1 MIYKISRTRALAAF
15 CGLFLCLTTFATP
28 LEWSPENGPDGIW
41 SATAPNWWDGSAQTP
56 WPAGADALIGGAP
69 ANLTL
74 LGAIEAGTLDFAT
87 PGHAL
92 WIQRADNAVL
102 RTERLD
108 GEPIIRFGGLLPAGA
123 DNHADPDLARAAG
136 LWVTPTAD
144 VRLEADLVPFGE
156 GSPILG
162 VRGAG
167 GIVDFAGKW
176 VADTGSI
183 ISWVILDEGGHLR
196 FAPEADMRFIR
207 ESFYT
212 LQLWV
217 NGDGTGTL
225 ELDEDFVADRTERG
239 AVRLG
244 IGSIRMGAGS
254 LVTHHSANLPLG
266 YRPQANGTAQTNGH
280 MAFEDNPGTR
290 WITRTNPQVYPGAV
304 WVYQDM
310 EVRTE
315 ADLTHVGMTEV
326 AFDYTALNGWT
337 LFAPVT
343 VTKTGPARLAL
354 GGDQAYPAGAVFSV
368 DEGTLEFLTSPSNGL
383 PLDGGSANLAVDV
396 AENAR
401 LSWQTD
407 GGLRQLH
414 LSGTLDLGSVLQV
427 AGSTATWTAS
437 SKTRILLSPDSP
449 PVLIRT
455 NGATTLGGTLIVER
469 LPGWYPEAG
478 YNWTVLEA
486 TALNGNWTLDDRTGM
501 GLQFDNTA
509 TAVRLVAGNMPP
521 TQPGEVLL
529 ADDFSGDLGAWA
541 DLSTV
546 PLWGN
551 PAAHGSAF
559 EQVGDVIRLIRSGP
573 RDTTPFTGYLNTQG
587 LKTFTALDHRFDK
600 PIDRTTSQLTIDFHL
615 RWPVPTASSGEGGR
629 FIISLNHAYPENG
642 LDLTPEGVAGSRWND
657 FSAPWW
663 ARPAYH
669 VRLRNSTTG
678 AGPSFLQ
685 YGGGE
690 TFLGEYER
698 TPQWW
703 LPGFISGA
711 GGIAPG
717 AGEDFPANSWVR
729 TSGGMASDTFTT
741 FRYRILPD
749 RQELWRDANGD
760 GILDP
765 DELVAV
771 MPLPPESEAPFYN
784 TFPTLEGLRLFWS
797 GVDDNNPGSGQ
808 VEVDWIV
815 VTHNANL
822 SPTAEAGPDRF
833 ATVLVDGRA
842 PIRLDASASSDPEG
856 DALTYLWWLNDTLVH
871 FGSEPA
877 TDLLAPPGEHV
888 VTSWILDAAGNLA
901 SDQFNLTVVEGNARP
916 TARAGQDRSVTAANG
931 WFAVVTLDGSASSDP
946 DGEIVRY
953 RWTMDGGTRVIYDGP
968 EPSVDV
974 GLGIGSRRI
983 ALTVWDNDHALAT
996 DDVRIDVFAPLT
1008 GQPDTLIYR
1017 ENFSRP
1023 SDGGEMGA
1031 DAVGWSLTR
1040 PDGEPVIT
1048 NAHRCLNTAGSD
1060 SFLPRVNSNPTGLEY
1075 DEPDALGHIWMNQ
1088 MPFLNAS
1095 PSEWMLWTDEFAIDR
1110 QSWDLASFRFRARD
1124 GSTSEGGVQNT
1135 PAVRIDGQW
1144 YLGWDMRVESQWGT
1158 DWNWSWR
1165 SYTINLGQSGWYR
1178 FDPSPTFSILNATR
1192 VDNLPAGEIEAFG
1205 LYFRKLF
1212 GWHNNRIDNFEV
1224 WVRPRAPLDPY
1235 GQWLARHFPPTSLAL
1250 PREAGRWHP
1259 EDDASGDGLPN
1270 RIAFALDRDPF
1281 TPGAGVSGRDHTLEN
1296 LGEGWRARL
1305 RIHPAA
1311 DNVTIALQFSPDLV
1325 EWTPHPAPGTPATDH
1340 HGNTWLEW
1348 TLPEQ
1353 AGAAST
1359 FVRWVIE

>member
-1 MIYKISRTRALAAF
+1 MILRSLRTLALTAPG
-15 CGLFLCLTTFATP
+15 GLLACLTAAATP
-28 LEWSPENGPDGIW
+28 LEWSPESGPDGLW
-41 SATAPNWWDGSAQTP
+41 SVAEANWWDGGGHTG
-56 WPAGADALIGGAP
+56 WLEGADARVAT
-69 ANLTL
+69 AAADLTL
-74 LGAIEAGTLDFAT
+74 SGAIEAGTVDFAT
-87 PGHAL
+87 PGHTL
-92 WIQRADNAVL
+92 WIDRADEAVL
-102 RTERLD
+102 RAEGLSGD
-108 GEPIIRFGGLLPAGA
+108 PAIRFGGLIGA
-123 DNHADPDLARAAG
+123 DANAHADPDLARASG
-136 LWVTPTAD
+136 LWLTPTAD
-144 VRLEADLVPFGE
+144 TRLEAGLYPTGE

-162 VRGAG
+162 VRGSG

-225 ELDEDFVADRTERG
+225 ELDEEFVADRTERG
-239 AVRLG
+239 AVMRG
-244 IGSIRMGAGS
+244 IGSIRMGAGT
-254 LVTHHSANLPLG
+254 LVTHHSSNLPLG
-266 YRPQANGTAQTNGH
+266 YRPQANGRVQTNGH

-290 WITRTNPQVYPGAV
+290 WITRTHPQVYPGAV
-304 WVYQDM
+304 WIYQDT

-315 ADLTHVGMTEV
+315 ADLTHVGVTEV
-326 AFDYTALNGWT
+326 AFDYTARNGWT
-337 LFAPVT
+337 LFAPAT
-343 VTKTGPARLAL
+343 VTKSGPARLVLA
-354 GGDQAYPAGAVFSV
+354 GDQAYPPGAGFDV
-368 DEGTLEFLTSPSNGL
+368 DEGTLEFITSPSNGL
-383 PLDGGSANLAVDV
+383 PFDGGRGANLFLNI
-396 AENAR
+396 AEGAR
-401 LSWQTD
+401 LSWQTE
-407 GGLRQLH
+407 GGIHAMTCSGRMDVN
-414 LSGTLDLGSVLQV
+414 GTLQIAGGSAVWT
-427 AGSTATWTAS
+427 GTST
-437 SKTRILLSPDSP
+437 TRLLLSPESP
-449 PVLIRT
+449 AAIIRT
-455 NGATTLGGTLIVER
+455 DSTAALDGTLVVER

-478 YNWTVLEA
+478 ERWTVLEA
-486 TALNGNWTLDDRTGM
+486 AGLTGEWTLDDRTGM

-509 TAVRLVAGNMPP
+509 TAVRLVAANEAPP
-521 TQPGEVLL
+521 LPGEILL
-529 ADDFSGDLGAWA
+529 EDDFTGDPGAWD

-546 PLWGN
+546 PLWGD
-551 PAAHGSAF
+551 PAEHGSAF
-559 EQVGDVIRLIRSGP
+559 EQVDGVIRLIRSGP
-573 RDTTPFTGYLNTQG
+573 RDTRGFTGYLNADG
-587 LKTFTALDHRFDK
+587 LKTFTALDHRFNE
-600 PIDRTTSQLTIDFHL
+600 PIDRTTSQLTIDFRL

-629 FIISLNHAYPENG
+629 FILSLNHDYPEGG
-642 LDLTPEGVAGSRWND
+642 LDLTPEGVAGSRFND

-690 TFLGEYER
+690 TLLGEYER

-749 RQELWRDANGD
+749 RKELWRDANGD
-760 GILDP
+760 GILDA

-771 MPLPPESEAPFYN
+771 MPLPPESDAPFYN
-784 TFPTLEGLRLFWS
+784 TFPTLEGLRLFWN
-797 GVDDNNPGSGQ
+797 GVDDSVVGTGQ

-815 VTHNANL
+815 VTHSNNL
-822 SPTAEAGPDRF
+822 PPTAVAGPDRF

-842 PIRLDASASSDPEG
+842 PIRLDASASSDPED

-871 FGSEPA
+871 FGAEPA
-877 TDLLAPPGEHV
+877 TDLPAPPGDHV
-888 VTSWILDAAGNLA
+888 VTLWVLDTAGNTA
-901 SDQFNLTVVEGNARP
+901 YDSFALTVGEGNARP
-916 TARAGQDRSVTAANG
+916 TARAGHDRSATATNG

-953 RWTMDGGTRVIYDGP
+953 RWTMDGGSRVLYDGP
-968 EPSVDV
+968 EPTVDV

-983 ALTVWDNDHALAT
+983 VLTVWDDDGALAT
-996 DDVRIDVFAPLT
+996 DEVRVDILAPLT
-1008 GQPDTLIYR
+1008 GEPDTLIYR

-1023 SDGGEMGA
+1023 PDGGEMGA

-1060 SFLPRVNSNPTGLEY
+1060 SFLPRVNSNPTGEEY

-1095 PSEWMLWTDEFAIDR
+1095 PAEWMLWTDEFAIDR
-1110 QSWDLASFRFRARD
+1110 QSWDLASFQFRARD
-1124 GSTSEGGVQNT
+1124 GSTAEGGVQNT

-1144 YLGWDMRVESQWGT
+1144 YLGWDMRVESRF
-1158 DWNWSWR
+1158 DFWR
-1165 SYTINLGQSGWYR
+1165 SYTINLGETGWYR

-1192 VDNLPAGEIEAFG
+1192 VDSLPAGEIEAFG

-1212 GWHNNRIDNFEV
+1212 GWHVNRIDNFEV

-1235 GQWLARHFPPTSLAL
+1235 GQWLARHFPPTRLAL
-1250 PREAGRWHP
+1250 PREDGLWGP

-1270 RIAFALDRDPF
+1270 FVAFALDRDPSSGE
-1281 TPGAGVSGRDHTLEN
+1281 PGDARTLRPGDGVWE
-1296 LGEGWRARL
+1296 ARL
-1305 RIHPAA
+1305 RVNPAA
-1311 DNVTIALQFSPDLV
+1311 SAVEINLEFSEDLDTWQPLGSSGSV
-1325 EWTPHPAPGTPATDH
+1325 ITDAHGETWREWLIPKESDAPAAFIRWSFS
-1340 HGNTWLEW
+1340 HGE
-1348 TLPEQ
+1348 
-1353 AGAAST
+1353 
-1359 FVRWVIE
+1359 